1 MKSNLFVVAKEG
13 WKFIGYAVVAVFIFS
28 ILDLGLLE
36 FFSFMAIVFFIFVF
50 RNPERE
56 APPFQSDSVVSPVD
70 GVVLSMEELTN
81 SEYAYKITIDSNY
94 LNVSLLRAPL
104 SASIKSLNIKKG
116 ARLQK
121 NSELLKKIN
130 SQTEIVFE
138 DYQANK
144 LKVKHI
150 LKRSFDET
158 RLDLIENQELRQG
171 ERYGVMLNGMTVIY
185 LPQNFRLNIT
195 VGNELKAS
203 QSLIGYFS
211 S

>member
-1 MKSNLFVVAKEG
+1 MMKSNLFPVAKEG
-13 WKFIGYAVVAVFIFS
+13 WKFIGYAVLAGFIFS
-28 ILDLGLLE
+28 MLDLGVFE
-36 FFSFMAIVFFIFVF
+36 FFSFVAVVFFIFVF

-70 GVVLSMEELTN
+70 GVVLSMEELRDP
-81 SEYAYKITIDSNY
+81 EYAYKITIDSNY

-104 SASIKSLNIKKG
+104 GASVKSLNIKKG

-121 NSELLKKIN
+121 SSELLKKLN

-144 LKVKHI
+144 LKVEHI
-150 LKRSFDET
+150 LKRSFDEI
-158 RLDLIENQELRQG
+158 RLDIIENQEIRQG
-171 ERYGVMLNGMTVIY
+171 VRYGIMVNGMTVIY

-203 QSLIGYFS
+203 ESLIGYFS
-211 S
+211 